1 MTGIDWTRWQTLS
14 PLLDDLLELDPARR
28 ADRLAGIRRDD
39 ARLADELE
47 ALLAEEGAV
56 NRDAFLE
63 GSALT
68 GEATLTG
75 RVVGSYTLDTPLGQ
89 GGMGSVWLA
98 HRSDGRFTGRV
109 AVKFLN
115 LALVARSGAE
125 RFRREGNILAKLA
138 HPSIARLL
146 DAGVADGGQPYLVL
160 ELVEGQ
166 PIDRYCEARDL
177 GIESR
182 IRLFFEVL
190 AAVEYA
196 HRNLILHRD
205 LKPSNILVTNDG
217 QVKLL
222 DFGIA
227 KLLGEPIEATAL
239 TQLAGRAF
247 TPEYAA
253 PEQVEGKE
261 VTTATDVY
269 ALGVLL
275 YVLLTG
281 GHPTAV
287 HTQTQVEQLRAVV
300 ETEPDRLSAAVAR
313 MKNTDPAAP
322 LAPRADRWR
331 SAHARALRGDLD
343 TIAAKA
349 LKKSPHERYATVAA
363 FADDLRR
370 YLNHEP
376 VTARPDSRAYRI
388 GKFVRRHR
396 LGVGAASATLLAL
409 IAGVIGT
416 TWQAFEARRE
426 RDAAL
431 FQAERALAQGNFV
444 NLLLGAIG
452 DGDRPLTQREI
463 LGRSVDLVEKQFGT
477 RPRIAVGLLLP
488 IAGHYVTLGDTEK
501 ELDAMQ
507 RAAKHAA
514 ALGDSEVIANVAC
527 STVDTEVRRDKLDRA
542 RSYLQ
547 TGLSTLA
554 EVAAPNPLT
563 VIACLRGGIEVARA
577 TGDLDLAIERAREG
591 LALAERTGRTK
602 GNVYPMLLS
611 YLRALYRDRGDLA
624 ASFEVTRR
632 LQRLEEEM
640 GRTDTVEHLISLS
653 YEASL
658 LLDWGEYRSAALI
671 VDSLLP
677 RVRQSTADGEPP
689 SWFAATRGELL
700 LRLEDWQG
708 ARQVLAAA
716 AERSRS
722 QGNVEGA
729 LAIEFVLAQT
739 LLAAGRRDEAGRLLA
754 RVEAERPPVPGRY
767 KSITPAAVRAQLALA
782 QGSATDAARI
792 IEGELARIGH
802 PGATDSLQ
810 LAAALR
816 VAAQVYLA
824 AGDGSRAEGYA
835 RAAAEVAQ
843 RIARD
848 PAVSAHL
855 GEALL
860 LLAQAQRLQH
870 KDAESVATA
879 RRAMPILAA
888 ASGEDHRLTRDA
900 GDLAG
905 R

>member
-1 MTGIDWTRWQTLS
+1 MTGIDWTRWQSLS
-14 PLLDDLLELDPARR
+14 PLLDDLLELNPTRR
-28 ADRLAGIRRDD
+28 ADRLAEIGRGD
-39 ARLADELE
+39 ARLVRELE

-56 NRDAFLE
+56 ERDAFLE

-75 RVVGSYTLDTPLGQ
+75 RIVGSYTLDTPLGQ

-98 HRSDGRFTGRV
+98 HRSDGRFAGRV

-115 LALVARSGAE
+115 LALVARSSAE

-138 HPSIARLL
+138 HPNIARLL

-177 GIESR
+177 GIEAR
-182 IRLFFEVL
+182 IRLFLEVL
-190 AAVEYA
+190 EAVESA

-205 LKPSNILVTNDG
+205 LKPSNILVNNDG

-227 KLLGEPIEATAL
+227 KLLGEPAEATAL

-253 PEQVEGKE
+253 PEQVQGKE

-287 HTQTQVEQLRAVV
+287 PTQTQVEQLRAVV

-313 MKNTDPAAP
+313 MTNTDPVAP
-322 LAPRADRWR
+322 LAPYADRSR
-331 SAHARALRGDLD
+331 SARARALRGDLD

-376 VTARPDSRAYRI
+376 VTARPDSRAYRV

-463 LGRSVDLVEKQFGT
+463 LGRSVDLVERQFGT
-477 RPRIAVGLLLP
+477 RPRIAIDLLLP

-507 RAAKHAA
+507 RAARHAA
-514 ALGDSEVIANVAC
+514 ALGDPEVIADVAC
-527 STVDTEVRRDKLDRA
+527 NTVDTQVRRNRLDLARA
-542 RSYLQ
+542 QLETAR
-547 TGLSTLA
+547 STLA
-554 EVAAPNPLT
+554 EIARPDPNT
-563 VIACLRGGIEVARA
+563 VIACLRGEIEAARA
-577 TGDLDLAIERAREG
+577 TGDTDRAIERTREG
-591 LALAERTGRTK
+591 LALAERLGRTK
-602 GNVYPMLLS
+602 GNTYPMLLS
-611 YLRALYRDRGDLA
+611 YLRGLYRDRGDLV

-632 LQRLEEEM
+632 MQRLEEEM
-640 GRTDTVEHLISLS
+640 GRIDTVEHLNSRS
-653 YEASL
+653 YEASIL
-658 LLDWGEYRSAALI
+658 IDWGEYRAAWLI
-671 VDSLLP
+671 MDSLLP
-677 RVRQSTADGEPP
+677 RGRNTTTDGEPP
-689 SWFAATRGELL
+689 PWFDGTRGELL
-700 LRLEDWQG
+700 LRLDDWQG
-708 ARQVLAAA
+708 AQRVLTFAAK
-716 AERSRS
+716 RSRL
-722 QGNVEGA
+722 QGNVDGA
-729 LAIEFVLAQT
+729 LAIEFVLAQA
-739 LLAAGRRDEAGRLLA
+739 LLAGGRRDEARRLLA

-767 KSITPAAVRAQLALA
+767 KTITPAAVRAQLALA
-782 QGSATDAARI
+782 QGSATDATRI
-792 IEGELARIGH
+792 IEGELARMGH
-802 PGATDSLQ
+802 PGAKDSFP
-810 LAAALR
+810 LAAALQ
-816 VAAQVYLA
+816 VAAQVHLA
-824 AGDGSRAEGYA
+824 SGGGSRAEGYA
-835 RAAAEVAQ
+835 KAATEVAE
-843 RIARD
+843 RLARD
-848 PAVSAHL
+848 PAVSAHV

-870 KDAESVATA
+870 RDAESAATA

-888 ASGEDHRLTRDA
+888 AGGDDHRLTRDA
-900 GDLAG
+900 RDLAG
-905 R
+905 H